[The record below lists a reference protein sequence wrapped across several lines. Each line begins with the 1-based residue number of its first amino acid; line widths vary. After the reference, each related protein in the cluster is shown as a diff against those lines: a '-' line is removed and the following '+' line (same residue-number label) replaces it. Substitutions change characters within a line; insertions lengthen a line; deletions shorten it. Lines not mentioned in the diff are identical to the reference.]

1 LPPFR
6 RGGRGGFFAPIG
18 AGIVSALA
26 ILLIGLFL
34 YREILFPPTGE
45 RLYPWGSD
53 TLGHVF
59 RGEYLGQKLDQG
71 DLYPTLL
78 PDWYLGTQLLRYYPP
93 LPYYLQVGLNRIL
106 NDPVAAIN
114 GLIYL
119 CAALGGLSWLLY
131 RRWIGWLPALAG
143 GILYLFL
150 PDNVRVAL
158 AEGNTPRAVCT
169 AILPLAVYCLLM
181 ALEENPRLLH
191 RLGLALCFAAIVLSH
206 AMMAA
211 IYGVCCAL
219 LVFLYLFSRK
229 VPIGRAVWTVGCMGL
244 GLMLAGWWLLP
255 SLTGGITALNAS
267 AMTEA
272 LTYFSLSDYFNPLI
286 RQGNPEVVYVGTALL
301 LLAAAMLV
309 IRSGRDGLNVAL
321 TLTGLFGVLITTDG
335 FNQFFNALPLHNL
348 LWPLRFLGAA
358 SFFLLLAG
366 MGRLA
371 VWGKRSPWIA
381 IVVVAALALDGAGSL
396 FLIHLR
402 PLDSD
407 LLPTSQKLASSAG
420 WREATLDLSRLGSGP
435 SYYFSALGGREQVYG
450 WAYQGAQAARTVAAL
465 NEALELGDLPYLIDR
480 LNLLGVDDVV
490 LLNELVVAQRLEGD
504 LLADGFQV
512 AYRGARTTLYHR
524 DGGPRAYLA
533 DWPVLGIG
541 RGAQNLAYLFPL
553 IKVGRSPRL
562 DDYSFA
568 ELAHYKTLVLSGF
581 SWRDRTR
588 AEDLAVQ
595 LAKAGVQVVVD
606 LTGVPEDPVA
616 SIPRFLGV
624 WGENIILGADAI
636 RTRGSGGVYDFQAFG
651 SRDQLWYCHT
661 PQGLQTETM
670 SFDYLGENATVAGYN
685 QYDNGRVWFLGLN
698 LPYHAALTR
707 DPGAI
712 RLLADLLQL
721 NPDRVSDYTA
731 VALADYNADQN
742 GYRFRFRLDRAATLF
757 LPVAYHEGMVL
768 SMDGKL
774 VPLDSFE
781 LMAAFAAPGGE
792 HTVELRFLPTTI
804 HWLGGLV
811 SGLGVMALAGLWAW
825 MKGWRPAL
833 RPRVG
838 LFVIV
843 ALVLIVSPVM
853 AAGAIVLDGQF
864 GDWAG
869 MPNIADPSGDASAP
883 QNDLTA
889 FYFATN
895 PGEEKAYFM
904 AERGLA
910 SSDDFILR
918 LAIDTDNDGVYNEPN
933 DRVITIN
940 YWMVPPKSKVE
951 INLYDGTG
959 QYLKSVAKNVDWGET
974 RPGRRVEW
982 GVSFVDLGIV
992 PNQTLRMILTSLNG
1006 SNPDDSTSETQW
1018 SPADA
1023 LGWPLIVLLVLAG
1036 SGWLAWQHRK
1046 TL

>member
-1 LPPFR
+1 MR
-6 RGGRGGFFAPIG
+6 YT
-18 AGIVSALA
+18 GIASLLI

-34 YREILFPPTGE
+34 YREILFPQAGE

-93 LPYYLQVGLNRIL
+93 LPYYLQVGLSRVL
-106 NDPVAAIN
+106 HDPVAAIN
-114 GLIYL
+114 WLIYL
-119 CAALGGLSWLLY
+119 CAALGGASWLLY

-169 AILPLAVYCLLM
+169 AILPLAVYCLLR
-181 ALEENPRLLH
+181 ALEENPRLIH

-211 IYGVCCAL
+211 IYAVCCAL

-229 VPIGRAVWTVGCMGL
+229 VPIGRAVWAVGCIGL
-244 GLMLAGWWLLP
+244 GLMLSGWWLLP

-272 LTYFSLSDYFNPLI
+272 LTYFSLSDYLNPLI
-286 RQGNPEVVYVGTALL
+286 RQGNPEMVYVGTALL
-301 LLAAAMLV
+301 VLAAAMLL
-309 IRSGRDGLNVAL
+309 IRSGRDALNVAL

-371 VWGKRSPWIA
+371 LWGKRSRWIP

-407 LLPTSQKLASSAG
+407 LLPTSQKLAGSSG

-450 WAYQGAQAARTVAAL
+450 WAYQGAQAARTVATL
-465 NEALELGDLPYLIDR
+465 NEALELGDLAYLIDR

-490 LLNELVVAQRLEGD
+490 LLNGLSIAQRLNGE
-504 LLADGFQV
+504 LLSNGFQI

-524 DGGPRAYLA
+524 DGGPRAYQA

-541 RGAQNLAYLFPL
+541 RGAQNLAYLFPQ

-568 ELAHYKTLVLSGF
+568 ELAQYKTLVLSGF
-581 SWRDRTR
+581 SWHDRNR

-595 LAKAGVQVVVD
+595 LASAGVRVVID
-606 LTGVPEDPVA
+606 LTGVQPDPVA

-624 WGENIILGADAI
+624 WGENIILDAAAI
-636 RTRGSGGVYDFQAFG
+636 QTRGAGGVYDFQAFG
-651 SRDQLWYCHT
+651 SREQLWYCHT

-670 SFDYLGENATVAGYN
+670 SFNYLGENATVAGYN
-685 QYDNGRVWFLGLN
+685 QYGNGRVWFLGLN

-707 DPGAI
+707 DPGAM
-712 RLLADLLQL
+712 RLLADLLEL
-721 NPDRVSDYTA
+721 NPDQVSNYVTVPLLDYR
-731 VALADYNADQN
+731 ADQH
-742 GYRFRFRLDRAATLF
+742 GYRFRFRLERAETLL

-774 VPLDSFE
+774 IPMDSFE
-781 LMAAFAAPGGE
+781 LMAAFAAPSGE

-811 SGLGVMALAGLWAW
+811 SGLGLVGLAGLWVW
-825 MKGWRPAL
+825 MKGWRLAL
-833 RPRVG
+833 RPRV
-838 LFVIV
+838 
-843 ALVLIVSPVM
+843 ALLVLMALALIVSPVM
-853 AAGAIVLDGQF
+853 AAGTIVLDGQF

-869 MPNIADPSGDASAP
+869 MPNITDPSGDASAP

-910 SSDDFILR
+910 SNDDLVLR
-918 LAIDTDNDGVYNEPN
+918 LAIDTDNDGNYNEPN
-933 DRVITIN
+933 DRVIRID
-940 YWMVPPKSKVE
+940 YRMVPPKSKVE
-951 INLYDGTG
+951 VTLYDGTG
-959 QYLKSVAKNVDWGET
+959 RQIKTIAKNQDWGEN

-982 GVSFVDLGIV
+982 GVSFADLGIV

-1036 SGWLAWQHRK
+1036 SGWLAWQRRK